1 MADNY
6 LERQYADYEARKA
19 AAKKFGK
26 GVKVLNRVT
35 GSKLNR
41 FYTRPVP
48 GKSHEELQAEIAA
61 QRQSQN
67 PAV

>member
-19 AAKKFGK
+19 AAQKFGK

-48 GKSHEELQAEIAA
+48 GKSHEQQQAEIAEKLA
-61 QRQSQN
+61 KKE
-67 PAV
+67 

>member
-48 GKSHEELQAEIAA
+48 GKTHEEQQAEIAEKLA
-61 QRQSQN
+61 QQK
-67 PAV
+67 